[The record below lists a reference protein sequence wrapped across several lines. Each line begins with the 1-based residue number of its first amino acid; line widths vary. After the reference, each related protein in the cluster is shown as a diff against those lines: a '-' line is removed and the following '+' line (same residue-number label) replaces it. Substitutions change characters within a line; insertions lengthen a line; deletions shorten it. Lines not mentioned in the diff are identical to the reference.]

1 MVGGEYSG
9 ICWLFGDF
17 PNEVVKVIMK
27 YILFI
32 LALANLIAIAILTYK
47 NKKNW
52 VMSLSIVEIV
62 LVYLALIINI

>member
-1 MVGGEYSG
+1 MKESYLYFIYLV
-9 ICWLFGDF
+9 II
-17 PNEVVKVIMK
+17 KKIMIMK

>member
-1 MVGGEYSG
+1 
-9 ICWLFGDF
+9 
-17 PNEVVKVIMK
+17 MK